1 MTNNEAEANLET
13 WSQSFSGLL
22 ESGPTL
28 SRDDANTNGSAA
40 DIQKLI
46 GVIQADTVK
55 AVESMDRNENG
66 VNEGIKRMQEVDG
79 TFQEM
84 ITSVDLIVRETIELS
99 AIAEQT
105 SARSEEIVKSSATLK
120 TLSEE
125 LTRALRQFKA

>member
-1 MTNNEAEANLET
+1 M
-13 WSQSFSGLL
+13 
-22 ESGPTL
+22 
-28 SRDDANTNGSAA
+28 
-40 DIQKLI
+40 I

-84 ITSVDLIVRETIELS
+84 ITSVDLIVGEAIELS

-125 LTRALRQFKA
+125 LNRALRQFKA